1 VSHVS
6 EHVWSPEKLRNISRR
21 TSDTRVPRKSI
32 TMCRM
37 QNGIA
42 RQPWD
47 TNTLCLVTFVLITKE
62 TLFIATEFPPS
73 TVIAAVDLL
82 THTLQKGVLLQCGLE
97 L

>member
-1 VSHVS
+1 
-6 EHVWSPEKLRNISRR
+6 
-21 TSDTRVPRKSI
+21 
-32 TMCRM
+32 M